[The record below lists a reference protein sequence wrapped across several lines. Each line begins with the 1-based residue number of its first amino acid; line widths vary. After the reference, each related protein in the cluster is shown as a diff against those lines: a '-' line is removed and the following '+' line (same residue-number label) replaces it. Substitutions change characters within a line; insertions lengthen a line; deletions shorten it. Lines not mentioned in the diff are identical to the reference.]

1 MKICNAGKVRWMI
14 RADMPSVLD
23 IECRSFD
30 YPWDEK
36 QFIDS
41 LRTRNCIGMVCED
54 LSSEKVVGY
63 MVYELLKTQIHL
75 LNFAVDFD
83 HRREGVGCSMVV
95 KLKNKLWLS
104 NKRTSITLE
113 VGEANLVAQQFY
125 RSQVF
130 RCVDVLNGFYIQGEQ
145 DAYLMQFKQN
155 ESV

>member
-1 MKICNAGKVRWMI
+1 MI

-95 KLKNKLWLS
+95 KLKNKLWRMLH
-104 NKRTSITLE
+104 RTSITLE

-130 RCVDVLNGFYIQGEQ
+130 
-145 DAYLMQFKQN
+145 
-155 ESV
+155 